1 MITNSGQRRWHLKP
15 YEKRSLLIFGDI
27 VITIIALTLAL
38 YFWAAGDAWMDFS
51 IEFIRTRP
59 PFWFF
64 LLPVFWLI
72 LMIELYELRR
82 AGSLAETFKGIGIA
96 TLICGVLYL
105 LAYFTSAPNSLPRRG
120 VAIFIVAVAFLEF
133 LWRFIFIKIF
143 TASRLM
149 RQVLVVGAGKA
160 GTNLVD
166 VYNSVLSKPFN
177 LVGLIDDDPQKIGRS
192 INGIQVLGNYQDLL
206 KIIEENEISDLVL
219 AIMGNMSD
227 AMFQSVLSAQEAGVN
242 LTTMAETYEEILGR
256 VPINLLE
263 ADWVI
268 RSFVEKVHT
277 GTIYRLFKRMLDL
290 FGAFLGLL
298 GMGVLLPFIS
308 LGLMIDSG
316 LPIFYRQERLGRGGA
331 PYMIYKFRTMRKD
344 AEKNGEVQVTSE
356 HDPRITRFG
365 RFLRKTHLDEL
376 PQFINVLKGN
386 MTLVGPRSERK
397 ELVAIFQKKI
407 PFYRARLL
415 VKPGI
420 TGWAQINQNYAETVD
435 ETALKL
441 EYDLYYIEHNSFF
454 MDLTILIRTMGAVFG
469 FKGR

>member
-1 MITNSGQRRWHLKP
+1 LKAN
-15 YEKRSLLIFGDI
+15 EKRSLLILGDI
-27 VITIIALTLAL
+27 VITIVALILAL
-38 YFWAAGDAWMDFS
+38 YFWAAGDTWMDFS

-120 VAIFIVAVAFLEF
+120 VAVFIVVVSILEF
-133 LWRFIFIKIF
+133 TWRFFFIKIF
-143 TASRLM
+143 SASRLM
-149 RQVLVVGAGKA
+149 RQVLIVGAGKA

-166 VYNSVLSKPFN
+166 VYAKVPAKPFN
-177 LVGLIDDDPQKIGRS
+177 LVGIVDDDPQKIGAM
-192 INGIQVLGNYQDLL
+192 INGIQVLGSNQDLL
-206 KIIEENEISDLVL
+206 KIIEQHDISDVVL
-219 AIMGNMSD
+219 AIMGKMND
-227 AMFQSVLSAQEAGVN
+227 AMFQSVLTAQEAGVN

-268 RSFVEKVHT
+268 RSFVEKAHT
-277 GTIYRLFKRMLDL
+277 GTIYRLFKRGLDL
-290 FGAFLGLL
+290 FGAIIGMLGMAILFPFIALGLL
-298 GMGVLLPFIS
+298 
-308 LGLMIDSG
+308 IDSG
-316 LPIFYRQERLGRGGA
+316 LPIFYRQERLGRGGI

-344 AEKNGEVQVTSE
+344 AEKDGEVQVTSA

-365 RFLRKTHLDEL
+365 RFMRKTHLDEL

-397 ELVAIFQKKI
+397 ELVAIFQKEI

-420 TGWAQINQNYAETVD
+420 TGWAQINQSYAETVE